1 MTSPP
6 STLHHYTSQSGLL
19 GIFSSNSLWA
29 SKIHYLNDSSEYELA
44 LKLAATFLT
53 DLLKGERSTRQ
64 RRKIKAL
71 LSNLRMIEHMNVCV
85 CSFTENGDQLS
96 QWRAY
101 TDGGSGFSIGFNTQ
115 HLETQ
120 AAIHDFRLAKCIYD
134 AAEHRGLVE
143 QLVLSSLAKD
153 FNTAPSTRHPT
164 EPWTI
169 VVKHVGGEF
178 SKDISLLAPLLKNA
192 AFREEAE
199 WRLISARGIDVR
211 KMSFRAGKSMLI
223 PYTSIPLGEPGLAF
237 LNSLVVGPT
246 PHPGLAKR
254 AAESLVRS
262 YASPGMSAVQS
273 SEVPYRAW

>member
-1 MTSPP
+1 MTTPP
-6 STLHHYTSQSGLL
+6 STLYHYTSQSGLL
-19 GIFSSNSLWA
+19 GIFASNSLWA

-44 LKLAATFLT
+44 LKLAATFLA
-53 DLLKGERSTRQ
+53 DLQKGERSTRQ

-85 CSFTENGDQLS
+85 CSFTENRDQLS

-120 AAIHDFRLAKCIYD
+120 AANHDFRLAKCNYD
-134 AAEHRGLVE
+134 AAEQRGLVE

-153 FNTAPSTRHPT
+153 FNTTPSAKHPT
-164 EPWTI
+164 DPRTI
-169 VVKHVGGEF
+169 VVKHVGGDFWREL
-178 SKDISLLAPLLKNA
+178 SMLAPLLKNA

-199 WRLISARGIDVR
+199 WRLISLKGIDVR

-223 PYTSIPLGEPGLAF
+223 PYISIPLNEQGLPL

-246 PHPGLAKR
+246 PHPRLAKL
-254 AAESLVRS
+254 AAESLVS
-262 YASPGMSAVQS
+262 HYAPIGLSKVQL